1 MVRGVYMVCPKCSSQ
16 IQDGLTNCPVCNE
29 VLIVKSV
36 NQEVNLE
43 TLENVNEI
51 KEQPINKANNI
62 SKYKN
67 TIIGIA
73 GLIIFI
79 VIGYLVFFSSSNKE
93 VNLDKDIPTINKEET
108 TTTSKKK
115 TTTSSKQDETTTSR
129 ISGGASV
136 KIGDYEYI
144 VPVGFEFREKE
155 EDERFDYYIM
165 RPQAS
170 VLIGLNFIR
179 GAETLQDIY
188 NRIMSSYEEN
198 HTTVD
203 TTSEVLDYE
212 GYKYYR
218 LSISEQ
224 DSKKKIVL
232 HTELII
238 EIENGLY
245 LDVLLYEPVNYGE
258 QNYFQSLFKFINSR
272 K

>member
-1 MVRGVYMVCPKCSSQ
+1 MVCPKCGSQ
-16 IQDGLTNCPVCNE
+16 IQDGILTCSACGSDLTSYNSNIKIEDTKINNQTNE
-29 VLIVKSV
+29 ASDNLSSKINLKNKKSFILIVIVLIFM
-36 NQEVNLE
+36 
-43 TLENVNEI
+43 
-51 KEQPINKANNI
+51 
-62 SKYKN
+62 
-67 TIIGIA
+67 A
-73 GLIIFI
+73 GLFF
-79 VIGYLVFFSSSNKE
+79 VFNKSSFFGN
-93 VNLDKDIPTINKEET
+93 NQNGIDKDIPTINKEET

-115 TTTSSKQDETTTSR
+115 TTTSSKQDEMTTSG

-136 KIGDYEYI
+136 KIGDFEYI

-170 VLIGLNFIR
+170 VLIGLNFTK

-188 NRIMSSYEEN
+188 NKILSSYEEN

-224 DSKKKIVL
+224 DSKKKTVL

-238 EIENGLY
+238 EIENGVY
-245 LDVLLYEPVNYGE
+245 LDALLYEPVNYGE

>member
-1 MVRGVYMVCPKCSSQ
+1 MVCPKCGSQ
-16 IQDGLTNCPVCNE
+16 IQDGILNCSVCGFDLTGYNSNTIVEETEINNQTNE
-29 VLIVKSV
+29 ASDNLSSKINLKNKKSVILIAIVLIIIVCSFFVFNKSSLFGN
-36 NQEVNLE
+36 NQNS
-43 TLENVNEI
+43 I
-51 KEQPINKANNI
+51 
-62 SKYKN
+62 
-67 TIIGIA
+67 
-73 GLIIFI
+73 
-79 VIGYLVFFSSSNKE
+79 
-93 VNLDKDIPTINKEET
+93 DKDIPTINKEES

-115 TTTSSKQDETTTSR
+115 TTTSSKQDETTTSG
-129 ISGGASV
+129 ISGGESV

-155 EDERFDYYIM
+155 SDEKFDYYLM

-188 NRIMSSYEEN
+188 NKIMFSYEEN

-224 DSKKKIVL
+224 DSKKKIIL

-238 EIENGLY
+238 ELENGLY
-245 LDVLLYEPVNYGE
+245 LDALLYEPVNYGE

>member
-1 MVRGVYMVCPKCSSQ
+1 MVCPKCGSQ
-16 IQDGLTNCPVCNE
+16 IQDDILNCSVCGTDLTGYNSNTIVEDTEINNQTNE
-29 VLIVKSV
+29 ASDNLNSKTNLKNKKSFILIAIVLIFM
-36 NQEVNLE
+36 
-43 TLENVNEI
+43 
-51 KEQPINKANNI
+51 
-62 SKYKN
+62 
-67 TIIGIA
+67 A
-73 GLIIFI
+73 GLFF
-79 VIGYLVFFSSSNKE
+79 VFNK
-93 VNLDKDIPTINKEET
+93 NSFFGNNQNGIDKDIPTINKEET

-115 TTTSSKQDETTTSR
+115 TTTSSKQDETTTSG
-129 ISGGASV
+129 ISGGESV

-155 EDERFDYYIM
+155 SDEKFDYYLM

-170 VLIGLNFIR
+170 VLIGFNFIS
-179 GAETLQDIY
+179 GAETLQDVY
-188 NRIMSSYEEN
+188 NKIMSSYEGN

-238 EIENGLY
+238 ELENGLY
-245 LDVLLYEPVNYGE
+245 LDALLYEPVNYGE